1 MGIITDGDLRRAV
14 LGKINLS
21 DPVEKIMNKKP
32 ILVNE
37 KSDKK
42 KILSL
47 MEKYKITQIPVIN
60 SKKEVKGLVRW
71 DQLLK
76 KKTIN
81 NSFIVMS
88 GGLGKRMRP
97 LTNKIPKPLLK
108 IKNKLKIKHIIEKAE
123 QEGFTN
129 FVVSINYL
137 AQKIINFFKGNKN
150 FKKVKISFIQENKPL
165 GTAGSL
171 GLLKKN
177 IKYPIVVI
185 NGDVITDVK
194 IRDILDFHINKSD
207 ATMAVK
213 MVLNKFQYGV
223 VQNIKSKIVNL
234 EENQLI
240 IQWLMLVYILNPKV
254 LKYREK

>member
-1 MGIITDGDLRRAV
+1 
-14 LGKINLS
+14 
-21 DPVEKIMNKKP
+21 
-32 ILVNE
+32 
-37 KSDKK
+37 
-42 KILSL
+42 
-47 MEKYKITQIPVIN
+47 
-60 SKKEVKGLVRW
+60 
-71 DQLLK
+71 
-76 KKTIN
+76 
-81 NSFIVMS
+81 MS

-108 IKNKLKIKHIIEKAE
+108 IKNKPIIQHIIEKAE

-137 AQKIINFFKGNKN
+137 AQKIKNFFKGNKN

-194 IRDILDFHINKSD
+194 IRDILDFHIENKS
-207 ATMAVK
+207 
-213 MVLNKFQYGV
+213 FRGH
-223 VQNIKSKIVNL
+223 
-234 EENQLI
+234 E
-240 IQWLMLVYILNPKV
+240 
-254 LKYREK
+254 

>member
-1 MGIITDGDLRRAV
+1 MQDNSWKKALILETTTIFDTIKSLEKNGQQICLILNKNMKIVGILNDGDLRRAV

-21 DPVEKIMNKKP
+21 DPVKKIMNKNP

-47 MEKYKITQIPVIN
+47 MEKFKITQIPVIN

-81 NSFIVMS
+81 NSFIIMS

-108 IKNKLKIKHIIEKAE
+108 IKSKPIIQHIIEKAKKFSYF
-123 QEGFTN
+123 EGLT
-129 FVVSINYL
+129 V
-137 AQKIINFFKGNKN
+137 
-150 FKKVKISFIQENKPL
+150 
-165 GTAGSL
+165 
-171 GLLKKN
+171 
-177 IKYPIVVI
+177 
-185 NGDVITDVK
+185 
-194 IRDILDFHINKSD
+194 R
-207 ATMAVK
+207 
-213 MVLNKFQYGV
+213 
-223 VQNIKSKIVNL
+223 
-234 EENQLI
+234 
-240 IQWLMLVYILNPKV
+240 
-254 LKYREK
+254 